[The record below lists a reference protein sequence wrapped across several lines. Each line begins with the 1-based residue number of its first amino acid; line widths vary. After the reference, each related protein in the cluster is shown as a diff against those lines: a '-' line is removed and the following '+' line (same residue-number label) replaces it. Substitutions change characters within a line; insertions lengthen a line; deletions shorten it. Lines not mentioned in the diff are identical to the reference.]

1 MKKENYMIPKILLP
15 LLGVVSFAMAEKC
28 ADVIF
33 NVMPNRSYYN
43 HGYVA
48 IQQNEYEV
56 RVEDGKVRED
66 DTFKFNWVGTSS
78 ANTIESVD
86 FINALDTTEN
96 FTKTKAQ
103 GHYATYKESG
113 NVGEVETYSS
123 NKLWSKGTI
132 DYSGDTVLSV
142 QFVYGEKKTA
152 RVDSLKMYKSNDTL
166 YISQI
171 SFEGYPDT
179 VAYLNTT
186 TAYYVDNPEK
196 ENTCIRFNY
205 NSDST
210 KWNRSSTDISY
221 SFKGDTLIYTESSVY
236 FDNLYKNQFVF
247 VPNSILFNE
256 HSVNIN
262 DFKRVRPSN
271 LLQRKNY
278 YDLKGRSYSKKEPY
292 RVQF

>member
-1 MKKENYMIPKILLP
+1 MLLL
-15 LLGVVSFAMAEKC
+15 LLGVASFAMAEKC

-48 IQQNEYEV
+48 IQQNEYET
-56 RVEDGKVRED
+56 EDGKVLED

-78 ANTIESVD
+78 ANTMKSVD
-86 FINALDTTEN
+86 FLNALDSTEN
-96 FTKTKAQ
+96 FSKTKEQ
-103 GHYATYKESG
+103 GSYATYKETG

-152 RVDSLKMYKSNDTL
+152 RVDSLKMYKNKDTL
-166 YISQI
+166 FISQI
-171 SFEGYPDT
+171 SFSGYPDT
-179 VAYLNTT
+179 VAYLDTT
-186 TAYYVDNPEK
+186 KAYFVDNPEK
-196 ENTCIRFNY
+196 ENSCIRYNY

-210 KWNRSSTDISY
+210 KWNRSGTDISY
-221 SFKGDTLIYTESSVY
+221 SFNGDTLIYTESYVY
-236 FDNLYKNQFVF
+236 FGNRYNKNQFVF
-247 VPNSILFNE
+247 VPNSVLFNE
-256 HSVNIN
+256 QTININ

-278 YDLKGRSYSKKEPY
+278 YDLKGRRYLKKEPY

>member
-1 MKKENYMIPKILLP
+1 MIPKMLLL
-15 LLGVVSFAMAEKC
+15 LLGVASFAMAEKC

-48 IQQNEYEV
+48 IQQNEYET
-56 RVEDGKVRED
+56 EDGKVLED

-78 ANTIESVD
+78 ANTMKSVD
-86 FINALDTTEN
+86 FLNALDSTEN
-96 FTKTKAQ
+96 FSKTKEQ
-103 GHYATYKESG
+103 GSYATYKETG

-152 RVDSLKMYKSNDTL
+152 RVDSLKMYKNKDTL
-166 YISQI
+166 FISQI
-171 SFEGYPDT
+171 SFSGYPDT
-179 VAYLNTT
+179 VAYLDTT
-186 TAYYVDNPEK
+186 KAYFVDNPEK
-196 ENTCIRFNY
+196 ENSCIRYNY

-210 KWNRSSTDISY
+210 KWNRSGTDISY
-221 SFKGDTLIYTESSVY
+221 SFNGDTLIYTESYVY
-236 FDNLYKNQFVF
+236 FGNRYNKNQFVF
-247 VPNSILFNE
+247 VPNSVLFNE
-256 HSVNIN
+256 QTININ

-271 LLQRKNY
+271 LLQRKKY
-278 YDLKGRSYSKKEPY
+278 YDLKGRRYLKKEPY

>member
-1 MKKENYMIPKILLP
+1 MFLL
-15 LLGVVSFAMAEKC
+15 LLGVTSFAMAEKC

-48 IQQNEYEV
+48 IQQNEYET
-56 RVEDGKVRED
+56 EDGKVLED

-78 ANTIESVD
+78 ANTMKSVD
-86 FINALDTTEN
+86 FLNALDSTEN
-96 FTKTKAQ
+96 FSKTKEQ
-103 GHYATYKESG
+103 GSYATYKETG

-152 RVDSLKMYKSNDTL
+152 RVDSLKMYKNKDTL
-166 YISQI
+166 FISQI
-171 SFEGYPDT
+171 SFSGYPDT
-179 VAYLNTT
+179 VAYLDTT
-186 TAYYVDNPEK
+186 KAYFVDNPEK
-196 ENTCIRFNY
+196 ENSCIRYNY

-210 KWNRSSTDISY
+210 KWNRSGTDISY
-221 SFKGDTLIYTESSVY
+221 SFNGDTLIYTESYVY
-236 FDNLYKNQFVF
+236 FGNRYNKNQFVF
-247 VPNSILFNE
+247 VPNSVLFNE
-256 HSVNIN
+256 QTININ

-278 YDLKGRSYSKKEPY
+278 YDLKGRRYLKKEPY

>member
-1 MKKENYMIPKILLP
+1 MIPKMFLL
-15 LLGVVSFAMAEKC
+15 LLGVTSFAMAEKC

-48 IQQNEYEV
+48 IQQNEYET
-56 RVEDGKVRED
+56 EDGKVLED

-78 ANTIESVD
+78 ANTMKSVD
-86 FINALDTTEN
+86 FLNALDSTEN
-96 FTKTKAQ
+96 FSKTKEQ
-103 GHYATYKESG
+103 GSYATYKETG

-152 RVDSLKMYKSNDTL
+152 RVDSLKMYKNKDTL
-166 YISQI
+166 FISQI
-171 SFEGYPDT
+171 SFSGYPDT
-179 VAYLNTT
+179 VAYLDTT
-186 TAYYVDNPEK
+186 KAYFVDNPEK
-196 ENTCIRFNY
+196 ENSCIRYNY

-210 KWNRSSTDISY
+210 KWNRSGTDISY
-221 SFKGDTLIYTESSVY
+221 SFNGDTLIYTESYVY
-236 FDNLYKNQFVF
+236 FGNRYNKNQFVF
-247 VPNSILFNE
+247 VPNSVLFNE
-256 HSVNIN
+256 QTININ

-278 YDLKGRSYSKKEPY
+278 YDLKGRRYLKKEPY

>member
-1 MKKENYMIPKILLP
+1 MIPKMLLL
-15 LLGVVSFAMAEKC
+15 LLGVASFAMAEKC

-48 IQQNEYEV
+48 IQQNEYET
-56 RVEDGKVRED
+56 EDGKVLED

-78 ANTIESVD
+78 ANTMKSVD
-86 FINALDTTEN
+86 FLNALDSTEN
-96 FTKTKAQ
+96 FSKTKEQ
-103 GHYATYKESG
+103 GSYATYKETG

-152 RVDSLKMYKSNDTL
+152 RVDSLKMYKNKDTL
-166 YISQI
+166 FISQI
-171 SFEGYPDT
+171 SFSGYPDT
-179 VAYLNTT
+179 VAYLDTT
-186 TAYYVDNPEK
+186 KAYFVDNPEK
-196 ENTCIRFNY
+196 ENSCIRYNY

-210 KWNRSSTDISY
+210 KWNRSGTDISY
-221 SFKGDTLIYTESSVY
+221 SFNGDTLIYTESYVY
-236 FDNLYKNQFVF
+236 FGNRYNKNQFVF
-247 VPNSILFNE
+247 VPNSVLFNE
-256 HSVNIN
+256 QTININ

-278 YDLKGRSYSKKEPY
+278 YDLKGRRYLKKEPY